1 MSNEDLY
8 DNEVVGQ
15 DFIADEENDSDEF
28 EVELSRRS
36 PKGDVF
42 LQVFARTRHWLKIG
56 VRPEEII
63 REDKEENVFSFI
75 KRMKDPLFAS
85 EEGVRYITFKC
96 NVVLGELEIEMS
108 FSHIEIS
115 YQNENGEIGPSTPVM
130 EGDEECTQ
138 IKPVFD
144 KVIDHLA
151 AYLSKQ

>member
-115 YQNENGEIGPSTPVM
+115 
-130 EGDEECTQ
+130 
-138 IKPVFD
+138 
-144 KVIDHLA
+144 
-151 AYLSKQ
+151 